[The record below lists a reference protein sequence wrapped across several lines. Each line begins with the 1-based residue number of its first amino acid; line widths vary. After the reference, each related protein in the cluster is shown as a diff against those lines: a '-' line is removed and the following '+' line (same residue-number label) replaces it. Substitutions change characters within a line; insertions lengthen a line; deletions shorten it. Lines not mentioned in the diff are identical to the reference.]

1 MRLYSTGKW
10 RLRTIG
16 IVLAGGLS
24 RRFGS
29 PKAFAKYADKYFYEI
44 VVDVLRPLCDQV
56 VIVTRPELI
65 QRHGEEND
73 VLTDIVEFAGLGPLA
88 GILSGMESVE
98 ADRYVVLPTDM
109 PYVTSEVIEKLM
121 TFHEKGITA
130 VISEDR
136 QHPLVSIWDNH
147 FKNALRNAL
156 ENERLSVMRLLDENH
171 SRWVPG
177 YLLTDNERHVFT
189 NVNTPDVLERG

>member
-1 MRLYSTGKW
+1 MS
-10 RLRTIG
+10 TIG
-16 IVLAGGLS
+16 IVLAGGFS

-29 PKAFAKYADKYFYEI
+29 PKAFAKYGDKYFYEI
-44 VVDVLRPLCDQV
+44 AVDVLRILCDQV

-65 QRHGEEND
+65 QRHGKED
-73 VLTDIVEFAGLGPLA
+73 HVLTDIVEFAGFGPLA

-109 PYVTSEVIEKLM
+109 PYVTSEVLERLM

-130 VISEDR
+130 VISKNR

-147 FKNALRNAL
+147 FKDALRNAL
-156 ENERLSVMRLLDENH
+156 ENERLSVMKLLDENH
-171 SRWVPG
+171 SHWVPG
-177 YLLTDNERHVFT
+177 YLLTDNEELVFT